1 MSAATNTFEHV
12 RAVVLS
18 AHAGTT
24 IREKV
29 NFYDSWAEN
38 YDKVRENK
46 CAKLTI
52 SAKCCL
58 NVALTFT
65 SVQIQIKMWDK
76 TLLIMQS
83 KFYNM
88 MSLFVDLF

>member
-12 RAVVLS
+12 KAVVLS
-18 AHAGTT
+18 AHTATT
-24 IREKV
+24 TREKV
-29 NFYDSWAEN
+29 NFYNSWAEN

-46 CAKLTI
+46 CAKLII
-52 SAKCCL
+52 SAKRCL

-83 KFYNM
+83 KFCNI